1 MDECVKL
8 GGAPRTCC
16 NSLSSD
22 VGDKPLEL
30 AELQLVVAA
39 VQPHHRLP
47 HGIIRC
53 SCHANRLGAAGGIRL
68 SRSLS
73 NTKSHS
79 VFAIPPCRIY
89 RRPAER
95 SFRLVPVSYCV
106 LRSPRTARNWSLAH
120 TPTTL
125 LSISFLFCLF
135 LFLFS
140 SFHPLYLF
148 LLVSSLCL
156 CVHLQHPPHE
166 QALSKN

>member
-1 MDECVKL
+1 M
-8 GGAPRTCC
+8 GPHAP
-16 NSLSSD
+16 
-22 VGDKPLEL
+22 
-30 AELQLVVAA
+30 AA
-39 VQPHHRLP
+39 TVFPVTSATNHWNWPNCSWLLLP
-47 HGIIRC
+47 YNLTTVSPMALYAAAAI
-53 SCHANRLGAAGGIRL
+53 ANRLGAAGGIRL

-125 LSISFLFCLF
+125 LSIFFLILF
-135 LFLFS
+135 IFILFFS
-140 SFHPLYLF
+140 PSLSLPFGILSLPLCTSPTSAARTST
-148 LLVSSLCL
+148 V
-156 CVHLQHPPHE
+156 
-166 QALSKN
+166 